1 MKDNCNNESIYNKSS
16 LIWNEVFEY
25 NTTIIMTLFW
35 KYVSFLKNGIK
46 VKEILTTYLKNG
58 VKMGW
63 KLQKKKKR
71 LPTER
76 SLPFTLGYR
85 KSKFKKNKTFSSKAS
100 LNV

>member
-16 LIWNEVFEY
+16 LIWNQVFEY

-63 KLQKKKKR
+63 KLQKKKDYQQKDHC
-71 LPTER
+71 LSLWDTE
-76 SLPFTLGYR
+76 SQ
-85 KSKFKKNKTFSSKAS
+85 N
-100 LNV
+100 

>member
-16 LIWNEVFEY
+16 LIWNQVFEY

-63 KLQKKKKR
+63 KLQKKKKKINN
-71 LPTER
+71 
-76 SLPFTLGYR
+76 R
-85 KSKFKKNKTFSSKAS
+85 KIIAFNSWIQKVKI
-100 LNV
+100 